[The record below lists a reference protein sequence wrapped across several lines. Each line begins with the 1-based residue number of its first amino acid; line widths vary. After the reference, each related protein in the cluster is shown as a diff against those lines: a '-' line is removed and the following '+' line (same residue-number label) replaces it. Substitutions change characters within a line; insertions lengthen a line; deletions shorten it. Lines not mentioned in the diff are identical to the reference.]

1 MFSAR
6 VKLPATRRPRSPLE
20 TSPTSS
26 WILAVTSH
34 YNSMRLS
41 VRRQLTGNGLLSV
54 AYTWSNAI
62 TDDEQPMDSYNARR
76 DRGLMAFDRRHIF
89 VASYFPAQKLTFP
102 VRPASPP
109 SLSSER

>member
-1 MFSAR
+1 
-6 VKLPATRRPRSPLE
+6 
-20 TSPTSS
+20 
-26 WILAVTSH
+26 
-34 YNSMRLS
+34 MRLS

-89 VASYFPAQKLTFP
+89 VASYVYPLPFWLKPDTTYTKL
-102 VRPASPP
+102 
-109 SLSSER
+109 LGG